1 MRTTARPKNRR
12 EQLQSVLRSPGTLV
26 SRTTRGVVSRV
37 VRSAFNPQQKHQ
49 PPRWG

>member
-1 MRTTARPKNRR
+1 MRTTARPKSRR
-12 EQLQSVLRSPGTLV
+12 EQLQSVIRTPGTLV

-37 VRSAFNPQQKHQ
+37 TRSVFDPKNTYQ